1 MKPKDRVETSDG
13 LIVGPQKVYAI
24 YINTNNFSGG
34 LLVEKDG
41 TLSLEIQQG
50 KIEDGARHLFDVIMR
65 FARQTTE
72 LREAQA
78 SAINESLLN
87 AAKALDFRGFFRN
100 HSCAD
105 KETKLDMA
113 AMRDAIAAAEAHKGA
128 A

>member
-1 MKPKDRVETSDG
+1 MKPEDRVETSDG

-50 KIEDGARHLFDVIMR
+50 KIEDGARHLFDVIMQ
-65 FARQTTE
+65 FAKQTTG
-72 LREAQA
+72 LRDAQA
-78 SAINESLLN
+78 SAINEQILN
-87 AAKALDFRGFFRN
+87 ALKMVLDDPK
-100 HSCAD
+100 S
-105 KETKLDMA
+105 LDGRPRTAECVME
-113 AMRDAIAAAEAHKGA
+113 AIAAAEAHKGA